1 MLVIHPIDRTTEVLK
16 MLYAGL
22 DARVVSDDCSNKEMD
37 HLLKHTSTQERV
49 MLLGHGS
56 DKGLFFRRD
65 DTKNEFDKVIVAHR
79 NNYMLRRHD
88 GNIIGIWCHANLFA
102 QAEGLHGL
110 FSGMMISEES
120 EAEEYGSAATHEEI
134 LASNKVMF
142 GKLRRL
148 LDEHVPLH
156 EIPAR
161 MRALDNEHTPLSE
174 FNYGNFHYM

>member
-1 MLVIHPIDRTTEVLK
+1 MLVIHPEDRTTDVLK
-16 MLYAGL
+16 ILYEEL
-22 DARVVSDDCSNKEMD
+22 DAQVIVDDCSRPVID
-37 HLLKHTSTQERV
+37 HLLKHASTRERV

-65 DTKNEFDKVIVAHR
+65 DTKNEFDKVIVGHR

-120 EAEEYGSAATHEEI
+120 EAEEYGIAATHEEI

>member
-79 NNYMLRRHD
+79 NNYMLRQHG
-88 GNIIGIWCHANLFA
+88 GNMIGIWCHANLFA

-110 FSGMMISEES
+110 FSGMIISEMA
-120 EAEEYGSAATHEEI
+120 EAEEYGIAATHEEI

-161 MRALDNEHTPLSE
+161 MRALDDEHTPLSE

>member
-120 EAEEYGSAATHEEI
+120 EAEEYGIAATHEEI
-134 LASNKVMF
+134 LVSNKVMF

>member
-110 FSGMMISEES
+110 FSGMMISEVS
-120 EAEEYGSAATHEEI
+120 EAEEYGIAATHEEI

>member
-22 DARVVSDDCSNKEMD
+22 DARVVSNDCSNKEMD
-37 HLLKHTSTQERV
+37 HLLKHTSTRERV

-65 DTKNEFDKVIVAHR
+65 DTKNEFDKVIVGHR
-79 NNYMLRRHD
+79 NNFMLRRHD

-110 FSGMMISEES
+110 FSGMMISEVS
-120 EAEEYGSAATHEEI
+120 EAEEYGIVATHEEI

-148 LDEHVPLH
+148 LDDHVPLH

-161 MRALDNEHTPLSE
+161 MRALDDGHTPLSE

>member
-120 EAEEYGSAATHEEI
+120 EAEEYGIAATHEEI
-134 LASNKVMF
+134 LASNKVMLC
-142 GKLRRL
+142 KLRRL

>member
-1 MLVIHPIDRTTEVLK
+1 MLVIHPEDRTTDVLK
-16 MLYAGL
+16 ILYEGL
-22 DARVVSDDCSNKEMD
+22 DAQVIVDDCSRPVID
-37 HLLKHTSTQERV
+37 HLLKHASTRERV

-79 NNYMLRRHD
+79 NNYMLRQHG
-88 GNIIGIWCHANLFA
+88 GNMIGIWCHANLFA

-110 FSGMMISEES
+110 FSGMIISEMA
-120 EAEEYGSAATHEEI
+120 EAEEYGIAATHEEI

-148 LDEHVPLH
+148 LDEKVLLH
-156 EIPAR
+156 KIPEMMKAW
-161 MRALDNEHTPLSE
+161 DDEHTPLSE

>member
-1 MLVIHPIDRTTEVLK
+1 MLVIHPEDRTTEVLK

-120 EAEEYGSAATHEEI
+120 EAEEYGIAATHEEI

>member
-1 MLVIHPIDRTTEVLK
+1 MLVIHPEDRTTDVLK
-16 MLYAGL
+16 ILYEEL
-22 DARVVSDDCSNKEMD
+22 DAQVIVDDCSRPVID
-37 HLLKHTSTQERV
+37 HLLKHASTRERV

-65 DTKNEFDKVIVAHR
+65 DTKNEFDKVIVGHR

-110 FSGMMISEES
+110 FSGMMISEVS
-120 EAEEYGSAATHEEI
+120 EAEEYGIAATHEEI

-142 GKLRRL
+142 GKLRQL
-148 LDEHVPLH
+148 LDEKVLLH
-156 EIPAR
+156 KIPEMMKAW
-161 MRALDNEHTPLSE
+161 DEEHTPLSE

>member
-1 MLVIHPIDRTTEVLK
+1 MLVIHPEDRTTEVLK

-79 NNYMLRRHD
+79 NNYMLRQHG
-88 GNIIGIWCHANLFA
+88 GNMIGIWCHANLFA

-110 FSGMMISEES
+110 FSGMIISEMA
-120 EAEEYGSAATHEEI
+120 EAEEYGIAATHEEI

-148 LDEHVPLH
+148 LDEKVLLH
-156 EIPAR
+156 KIPEMMKAW
-161 MRALDNEHTPLSE
+161 DEEHTPLSE

>member
-22 DARVVSDDCSNKEMD
+22 DARVVSDECSNKEMD

-120 EAEEYGSAATHEEI
+120 EAEEYGIAATHEEI

>member
-120 EAEEYGSAATHEEI
+120 EAEEYGIAATHEEI

-174 FNYGNFHYM
+174 FNYSNFHYM

>member
-1 MLVIHPIDRTTEVLK
+1 MLVIHPEDRTTDVLK
-16 MLYAGL
+16 ILYEGL
-22 DARVVSDDCSNKEMD
+22 DAQVIVDDCSRPVID
-37 HLLKHTSTQERV
+37 HLLKHASTRERV

-65 DTKNEFDKVIVAHR
+65 DTKNEFDKVIVGHR

-102 QAEGLHGL
+102 QSEGLHGL
-110 FSGMMISEES
+110 FSGMMISEVS
-120 EAEEYGSAATHEEI
+120 EAEEYGIVATHEEI

-148 LDEHVPLH
+148 LDEKVPLH

-161 MRALDNEHTPLSE
+161 MKAWDEEHTPLSE
-174 FNYGNFHYM
+174 FNYSNFHYM

>member
-1 MLVIHPIDRTTEVLK
+1 MLVIHPNDRTTDVLK
-16 MLYAGL
+16 ILYEGL
-22 DARVVSDDCSNKEMD
+22 DAQVIVDDCSRPVID
-37 HLLKHTSTQERV
+37 HLLKHASTRERV

-56 DKGLFFRRD
+56 DKGLYFRED
-65 DTKNEFDKVIVAHR
+65 GEEKFKKVIVGHR
-79 NNYMLRRHD
+79 NNFMLRRHD

-110 FSGMMISEES
+110 FSGMMISEVS
-120 EAEEYGSAATHEEI
+120 EAEEYGIAATHEEI

-148 LDEHVPLH
+148 LDEKVLLH
-156 EIPAR
+156 KIPEMMKAWEE
-161 MRALDNEHTPLSE
+161 EHTPLSE

>member
-120 EAEEYGSAATHEEI
+120 EAEEYGIAATHEEI

>member
-1 MLVIHPIDRTTEVLK
+1 MLVIHPEDRTTDVLK
-16 MLYAGL
+16 ILYEEL
-22 DARVVSDDCSNKEMD
+22 DAQVIVDNCSRPVID
-37 HLLKHTSTQERV
+37 HLLKHASTRERV

-65 DTKNEFDKVIVAHR
+65 DTKNEFDKVIVGHR
-79 NNYMLRRHD
+79 NNFMLRRHD

-120 EAEEYGSAATHEEI
+120 EAEEYGIAATHEEI

>member
-120 EAEEYGSAATHEEI
+120 EAEEYGIAATHEEI

-174 FNYGNFHYM
+174 FDYGNFHYM

>member
-56 DKGLFFRRD
+56 DKGLYFRED
-65 DTKNEFDKVIVAHR
+65 GEEKFKKVIVGHR

-120 EAEEYGSAATHEEI
+120 EAEEYGIAATHEEI

>member
-1 MLVIHPIDRTTEVLK
+1 
-16 MLYAGL
+16 
-22 DARVVSDDCSNKEMD
+22 
-37 HLLKHTSTQERV
+37 

-120 EAEEYGSAATHEEI
+120 EAEEYGIAATHEEI

>member
-16 MLYAGL
+16 ILYAGL

-120 EAEEYGSAATHEEI
+120 EAEEYGIAATHEEI

>member
-56 DKGLFFRRD
+56 DKGLFFCRD

-120 EAEEYGSAATHEEI
+120 EAEEYGIAATHEEI

>member
-22 DARVVSDDCSNKEMD
+22 DARVVSDDCSRPVID

-120 EAEEYGSAATHEEI
+120 EAEEYGIAATHEEI

>member
-22 DARVVSDDCSNKEMD
+22 DARVVSNDCSNKEMD

-120 EAEEYGSAATHEEI
+120 EAEEYGIAATHEEI

-174 FNYGNFHYM
+174 FNYSNFHYM

>member
-1 MLVIHPIDRTTEVLK
+1 MLVIHHIDRNTDVLK

-120 EAEEYGSAATHEEI
+120 EAEEYGIAATHEEI

>member
-1 MLVIHPIDRTTEVLK
+1 MLVIHPEDRTTDVLK
-16 MLYAGL
+16 ILYEEL
-22 DARVVSDDCSNKEMD
+22 DAQVIVDDCSRPVID
-37 HLLKHTSTQERV
+37 HLLKHASTRERV

-65 DTKNEFDKVIVAHR
+65 DTKNEFDKVIVEHR
-79 NNYMLRRHD
+79 NNFMLRRHD

-120 EAEEYGSAATHEEI
+120 EAEEYGIAATHEEI

>member
-1 MLVIHPIDRTTEVLK
+1 MLVIHPEDRTTDVLK
-16 MLYAGL
+16 ILYEEL
-22 DARVVSDDCSNKEMD
+22 DAQVIVDDCSRPVID
-37 HLLKHTSTQERV
+37 HLLKHASTRERV

-65 DTKNEFDKVIVAHR
+65 DTKNEFDKVIVGHR
-79 NNYMLRRHD
+79 NNFMLRRHD

-120 EAEEYGSAATHEEI
+120 EAEEYGIAATHEEI